1 MSGLPAP
8 HAPNHTVNSNVRRR
22 GVVTGRDVG
31 EHTVTAVTGRRILDS
46 HLGWTFEF
54 ELVLDDRLAGRG
66 SAPRGETPSVY
77 EQRITWTFDGLLDAS
92 RAQLLGRSFT
102 QESFDEAA
110 SELGQRWGTGAVLA
124 MSIAFHAAASQE
136 AGEVAPQKLPRLML
150 NLLNGGLH
158 AYTNPVASD
167 FTEVLLFPRDDALD
181 RVIEAYL
188 HLLEIVPHEL
198 RKGEE
203 VLVGDNRVFRLSQ
216 SLNDGVLEFV
226 RSLLERER
234 LAEMFGI
241 VVDASAGDWVNGDGE
256 GYRLPVTGRSMS
268 RDQAVRWWLALV
280 AAHELAMV
288 EDPLAEHDAPGWEEL
303 HALRPPRCAILGDNY
318 TSTSADRLASEG
330 RAGHIDGV
338 LVKPNQNGTVSGSFA
353 FAAAAR
359 DRGLLTVASHRSIE
373 TDSTFLIDFALRTGS
388 DAIKIGPLRD
398 FSAVIKLNEL
408 LRRLPDPP

>member
-1 MSGLPAP
+1 MYDDERSI
-8 HAPNHTVNSNVRRR
+8 R
-22 GVVTGRDVG
+22 GPDIG
-31 EHTVTAVTGRRILDS
+31 EYTVTDVTGRRILDS

-54 ELVLDDRLAGRG
+54 EVLLDDRFAGRG

-77 EQRITWTFDGLLDAS
+77 EQPITRTFEGLLDAS

-102 QESFDEAA
+102 QESFDGAA
-110 SELGQRWGTGAVLA
+110 SALGQRWGMGAVLA
-124 MSIAFHAAASQE
+124 MSIAYHAASSQE
-136 AGEVAPQKLPRLML
+136 AGEMAPQTTPRLML

-167 FTEVLLFPRDDALD
+167 FTEVLLLPRGDALE

-198 RKGEE
+198 RRGEE
-203 VLVGDNRVFRLSQ
+203 VLVGDNRVVRLGKDP
-216 SLNDGVLEFV
+216 NHGVLEFV

-241 VVDASAGDWVNGDGE
+241 VVDASAGDWVNGDG
-256 GYRLPVTGRSMS
+256 YRLPVTGRSMTC
-268 RDQAVRWWLALV
+268 DQAVRWWLALV
-280 AAHELAMV
+280 TAHELAMV

-303 HALRPPRCAILGDNY
+303 HALRPPPCAILGDNY
-318 TSTSADRLASEG
+318 TSTSPDRLASEG
-330 RAGHIDGV
+330 RAGHLDGV
-338 LVKPNQNGTVSGSFA
+338 LVKPNQNGTVSGSLA

-359 DRGLLTVASHRSIE
+359 DRGLLTIASHRSIE
-373 TDSTFLIDFALRTGS
+373 TESTFLIDFALRSGS
-388 DAIKIGPLRD
+388 DAIKIGPFRD
-398 FSAVIKLNEL
+398 FSAVVKFNEL